1 MEKIIITFPD
11 GNKKEFESGVSALQI
26 AQSISHRLA
35 DEALAAEINGVVKEL
50 ATVIN
55 SDASIK
61 FFTFEDK
68 QGKEVYWH
76 STSHLMAHAIQSLHP
91 EAKFGVGPAIDAGF
105 YYDIDI
111 NDKLTEEKLAV
122 IENKMMELA
131 KADSAFVRN
140 ELSKAEALKYFG
152 DKGDNYKTE
161 IISELDE
168 NVEAISTYTEGNFTD
183 LCTGPHLPSAGK
195 IKFVKLLTV
204 SGSYWRGDEKN
215 KQLQRIYGISFPKKK
230 MLDDY
235 LFMLEEAK
243 KRDHRKLGKQLDLF
257 SLHDEAGAGLVYWHP
272 KGARIRLEI
281 EDFWRRAHLENGYEI
296 LYTPHMGKSWLWE
309 TSGHLGFYKDSMYSG
324 MKVDELDYYVKPM
337 NCPFHIMIY
346 QSQLRSYRDLP
357 LRWAE
362 LGTVYRYE
370 KSGVLHGLLRVR
382 GFTQDDAHIFC
393 TPEQIEDEIMEVV
406 RFAQYM
412 WTSFG
417 FKDLTYYVSTKPE
430 KAVGENAVVGDD
442 NLWDK
447 ATLSLKNALEKMGLK
462 YEIDEGGGAFYGPKI
477 DIKINDALGR
487 EWQMSTV
494 QFDFNLPERFG
505 MTYIGEDGKEHRPYM
520 VHRALLGSLER
531 FFGVLVEHYGGA
543 FPAWLAPLQ
552 VAVIPV
558 SQHFIEYSKKVVD
571 ELKKKGIRVELDERN
586 EKIGYKIRDWETQKV
601 PYMLVLGEKEQTSGS
616 VTVRQHKKGDLG
628 SVTLNEFLDKLDN
641 EIKNKITNNN

>member
-1 MEKIIITFPD
+1 MEKIKITFPD
-11 GNKKEFESGVSALQI
+11 GNGKEFESGVTALQI

-35 DEALAAEINGVVKEL
+35 DDALAAEINGEVKEL
-50 ATVIN
+50 SSPITGD
-55 SDASIK
+55 SSIK
-61 FFTFEDK
+61 FYTFEDK

-76 STSHLMAHAIQSLHP
+76 STSHLMAHAILSLYP
-91 EAKFGVGPAIDAGF
+91 EAKFGVGPAIENGF

-111 NDKLTEEKLAV
+111 NEQLSEETLAV
-122 IENKMMELA
+122 IENKMLEIA
-131 KADSAFVRN
+131 KEDAPFVRC
-140 ELSKAEALKYFG
+140 ELSKSDAVKLFTEK
-152 DKGDNYKTE
+152 KDNYKLE
-161 IISELDE
+161 IIDGLNE
-168 NVEAISTYTEGNFTD
+168 EAEKISIYKEGNFTD
-183 LCTGPHLPSAGK
+183 LCVGPHLPSTGK
-195 IKFVKLLTV
+195 IKFIKLLTV

-230 MLDDY
+230 LLEDY
-235 LFMLEEAK
+235 LTMLEEAK

-272 KGARIRLEI
+272 KGARVRVEI
-281 EDFWRRAHLENGYEI
+281 EDFWRKAHLDNGYEI

-309 TSGHLGFYKDSMYSG
+309 TSGHLGFYKDSMYAG
-324 MKVDELDYYVKPM
+324 MKVDDLDYYIKPM

-346 QSQLRSYRDLP
+346 ESQLRSYRDLP

-393 TPEQIEDEIMEVV
+393 TPEQMEDEIIEVV

-417 FKDLTYYVSTKPE
+417 FEKLTYYVSTKPA
-430 KAVGENAVVGDD
+430 KAVGENVVVGDD
-442 NLWDK
+442 LMWDK
-447 ATLSLKNALEKMGLK
+447 ATSYLKSALEKMNLA

-487 EWQMSTV
+487 EWQMSTI
-494 QFDFNLPERFG
+494 QFDFNLPERFN
-505 MTYIGEDGKEHRPYM
+505 MSYIGEDGKEHRPYM

-531 FFGVLVEHYGGA
+531 FFGVLIEHYGGA
-543 FPAWLAPLQ
+543 FPLWLAPVQ

-558 SQHFIEYSKKVVD
+558 SQNFVEYSKEVAAA
-571 ELKKKGIRVELDERN
+571 LKKAGLRVELDERN
-586 EKIGYKIRDWETQKV
+586 EKIGYKIRDWETQKA
-601 PYMLVLGEKEQTSGS
+601 PYMLILGEKEKTAGNI
-616 VTVRQHKKGDLG
+616 TVRQHKIGDVG
-628 SVTLNEFLDKLDN
+628 SMDLKEFIDKLTL
-641 EIKNKITNNN
+641 EIRDKTIIK